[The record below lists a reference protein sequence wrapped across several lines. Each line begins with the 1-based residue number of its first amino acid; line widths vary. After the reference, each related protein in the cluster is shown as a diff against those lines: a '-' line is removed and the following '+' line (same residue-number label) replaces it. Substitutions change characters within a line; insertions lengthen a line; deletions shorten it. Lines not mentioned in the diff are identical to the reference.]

1 MRPGARDRGQTG
13 VSSTPATIRWVDSAA
28 EFAALLRDLGRPAR
42 IAVDTEAASYH
53 RYSDSICLV
62 QISTGSVTAVVDT
75 LRVPELSGL
84 GALLA
89 DPEVE
94 SVFHD
99 ADYDLRLLDRD
110 HGIGVARLFD
120 TRVAAQLLGEP
131 GIGLAALLEKYEG
144 IALDKK
150 FQRAD
155 WSKRPLD
162 PGMLEYA
169 AADTHHLL
177 PLRDLMETKLGDLG
191 RLEWAREEFVHS
203 AKVQW
208 GERSGEEAYLK
219 MKGARLL
226 KPRQLAVLRELHQ
239 WREGLAQRLD
249 RATFRVMNPEML
261 LLLAELQP
269 REVEALSGIRGLSP
283 DQVGRRGPDLI
294 DAVARGLAVPEA
306 ELPRVERTRRPP
318 PDPAFEGRL
327 DRLKVVRNA
336 AAERLGLQPGV
347 LCPNGTLEGIARREP
362 KTAEELLEVDGLRRW
377 QAGVLGAELVAA
389 LTV

>member
-1 MRPGARDRGQTG
+1 M
-13 VSSTPATIRWVDSAA
+13 SSTPATIRWFDSAA
-28 EFAALLRDLGRPAR
+28 EFAALLRELGRPAR

-62 QISTGSVTAVVDT
+62 QLSTGSVTAVVDA
-75 LRVPELSGL
+75 LRVPDLSGL

-89 DPEVE
+89 DPGVE

-110 HGIGVARLFD
+110 HGIGVAQLFD

-177 PLRDLMETKLGDLG
+177 PLRDLMESKLRDLG

-239 WREGLAQRLD
+239 WREVLAQRLD

-269 REVEALSGIRGLSP
+269 RAVEALGGIRGLSP

-377 QAGVLGAELVAA
+377 QADVLGAELVAA